1 MSQKFFKDK
10 CIHIIIKYNLIIVD
24 YSVVTLNLNDG
35 TCPIFDKF
43 YHGATFIHVK
53 SNHSPKNI

>member
-1 MSQKFFKDK
+1 MQPNNSR
-10 CIHIIIKYNLIIVD
+10 L
-24 YSVVTLNLNDG
+24 SVVTLNLNDG
-35 TCPIFDKF
+35 TYPLFDKF